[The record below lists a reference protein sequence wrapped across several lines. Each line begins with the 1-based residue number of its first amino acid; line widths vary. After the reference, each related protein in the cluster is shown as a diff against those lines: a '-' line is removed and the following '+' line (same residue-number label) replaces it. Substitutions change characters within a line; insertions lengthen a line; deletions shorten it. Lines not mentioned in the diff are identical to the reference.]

1 MRLVINGEERSFDQ
15 PVETIA
21 LLLEQLA
28 VSAART
34 AVELNGSV
42 IEQDEFSSTALQN
55 ADRLEIVSFVGGG

>member
-1 MRLVINGEERSFDQ
+1 MMLVINGKKQTFDP
-15 PVETIA
+15 PVETVSV
-21 LLLEQLA
+21 LLEQLK

-42 IEQDEFSSTALQN
+42 IEQHQFATTSLQD